1 MAPPYEVTGPN
12 KAGAASGPRT
22 QEARASTFLPCTFS
36 LLSGHSIASPQAAAS
51 DSSPQLGGS
60 STEQGST
67 ELGSTRAPLSFERTK
82 DLLRAE
88 ILHNI
93 VLILNSHSHP
103 RLSDLHGDRELS
115 YSVLGMGLDD
125 FCGHSHAA
133 QSLAQLQQRIREQ
146 IVYFEPRLDPDSV
159 QVHLFED
166 GTYDG
171 LNHTIN
177 LEIVARIHPRLLADQ
192 VFRCTT
198 LLDLESGANV
208 VRLSSGRGQD

>member
-1 MAPPYEVTGPN
+1 MAPPHEVTDPN
-12 KAGAASGPRT
+12 QAGAASSPRP
-22 QEARASTFLPCTFS
+22 QEPQASTFLPCTFS
-36 LLSGHSIASPQAAAS
+36 LLSGHLRVSSQAAS
-51 DSSPQLGGS
+51 DSNPQPGGS
-60 STEQGST
+60 ST

-115 YSVLGMGLDD
+115 YSVLGMGLTD

-133 QSLAQLQQRIREQ
+133 QSLAQLQQQIREQ
-146 IVYFEPRLDPDSV
+146 IVHFEPRLDPDSV
-159 QVHLFED
+159 QVHLISD
-166 GTYDG
+166 GTSNS

-177 LEIVARIHPRLLADQ
+177 LEIVAQIHPKLLADQ